1 MRTPGVERLPFAD
14 LQEVPVLAR
23 VQGDEQAAGLGLG
36 GDGHPLERGKHT
48 IARRGNGHEP
58 GDGNELGGH
67 RTPIQDGAAA
77 GSSPFGYAICC
88 SGRSPERD
96 SNS

>member
-36 GDGHPLERGKHT
+36 GDRHPFERGEHAIT
-48 IARRGNGHEP
+48 GRGNGHEP
-58 GDGNELGGH
+58 GDSNELVGH
-67 RTPIQDGAAA
+67 RTPN
-77 GSSPFGYAICC
+77 SS
-88 SGRSPERD
+88 
-96 SNS
+96 